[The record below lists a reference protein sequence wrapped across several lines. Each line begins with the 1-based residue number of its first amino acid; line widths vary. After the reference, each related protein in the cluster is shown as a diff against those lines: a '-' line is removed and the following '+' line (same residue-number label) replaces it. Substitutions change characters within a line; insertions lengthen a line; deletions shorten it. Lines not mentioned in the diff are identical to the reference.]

1 MVSFFGA
8 EPQIGLCDLK
18 NEIAKRNNEQESH
31 FINLNK
37 RNHIPIKRNYG
48 QNRAKSDSSNKN
60 RDKNS
65 KFKMTFK
72 SKVKKRFSLFTSIIE
87 N

>member
-37 RNHIPIKRNYG
+37 RNHIRINRNYG
-48 QNRAKSDSSNKN
+48 QNRA
-60 RDKNS
+60 
-65 KFKMTFK
+65 
-72 SKVKKRFSLFTSIIE
+72 
-87 N
+87 